1 VQSIVKGWFIL
12 VIITI
17 LKDEIKRKN
26 NNKKKY
32 ESTGLTCH
40 IRLTHPTWDLYH
52 ESAITK

>member
-26 NNKKKY
+26 NKKKNMNQL
-32 ESTGLTCH
+32 G
-40 IRLTHPTWDLYH
+40 
-52 ESAITK
+52 